1 MNDNIQYIH
10 EVYGSSPDG
19 SEQWSVQ
26 LCATE
31 EIAKYLVAWEEA
43 IQYDKHLDWIGSE
56 DWLWCKD
63 KLENF
68 NDSFVHWQD
77 TEIKFGIREQE
88 LILK

>member
-19 SEQWSVQ
+19 SEQWSVH
-26 LCATE
+26 LCGTE

-43 IQYDKHLDWIGSE
+43 IQYGEHLDWIGSE
-56 DWLWCKD
+56 DWQWCTD
-63 KLENF
+63 NLERF

-77 TEIKFGIREQE
+77 TQIKFGIREQE
-88 LILK
+88 LLLK